1 MTIKQQGGIFGR
13 NPTFNDVEVDGTLTL
28 GGSALPS
35 VSNTP
40 TLDGNQTFSGNNTFT
55 GDVIQGSV
63 NLANSTGTGN
73 VILSVDPTFSHTQ
86 TQYSGDGRVY
96 SHDILTNKS
105 DVPDNTAF
113 NIFTFT
119 KGAGGAS
126 SSTYSHFAGTL
137 LISSALQLT
146 GGYNVMEHVTIP
158 FSLDARGAN
167 NATLDQGTNIV
178 ATASNNTGG
187 TTSYTLS
194 LSTATN
200 TSAVLALTVDCSNRT
215 INLNDIGIKLT
226 GVSSCSANALRLD
239 VERS

>member
-13 NPTFNDVEVDGTLTL
+13 NPTFNNVDVDGDLN
-28 GGSALPS
+28 
-35 VSNTP
+35 V
-40 TLDGNQTFSGNNTFT
+40 
-55 GDVIQGSV
+55 GSV
-63 NLANSTGTGN
+63 NLSNTTGTGS
-73 VILSVDPTFSHTQ
+73 VILSVDPTFGHTQ

-126 SSTYSHFAGTL
+126 SSTYAHFAGTL

-158 FSLDARGAN
+158 FSLDTRGAN
-167 NATLDQGTNIV
+167 NAGLDQGTNIV
-178 ATASNNTGG
+178 ATAKNNTGG

-200 TSAVLALTVDCSNRT
+200 TSAVLALTIDCSNRT